1 MRSVVEWQRPDGVY
15 RALEPGLAELEARAL
30 QIAVAYN
37 DPYNKAM
44 MDNREEFS
52 ARGVLDLWKEMRKAG
67 GRPFLLYRD
76 GLWMGDADFRGIED
90 GRAEFAIMI
99 GPRAGQGKG
108 VGTAFGVMLHAL
120 AFQVWRLERVYV
132 TILPANIP
140 SQRLFA
146 RLGYRI
152 DESAT
157 ARSYADNDGDVS
169 MSCDEAAFLA
179 AHQAAVS
186 ELRFGEEA

>member
-1 MRSVVEWQRPDGVY
+1 MRLIVDWQRADGAY
-15 RALEPGLAELEARAL
+15 RVLEPDLAELEARAM
-30 QIAVAYN
+30 QIATAYN

-44 MDNREEFS
+44 MDNREDFS
-52 ARGVLDLWKEMRKAG
+52 ASRVLDLWQGMRNAG

-90 GRAEFAIMI
+90 GHAEFAIMI
-99 GPRAGQGKG
+99 GPRAAQGKG

-120 AFQVWRLERVYV
+120 AFRVWRLKRVYV
-132 TILPANIP
+132 TILPANTP

-157 ARSYADNDGDVS
+157 ARGYADNDDDVS
-169 MSCDEAAFLA
+169 MSCDETDFLA
-179 AHQAAVS
+179 AHRSAVS
-186 ELRFGEEA
+186 ELRFSEEA